1 MIQFHSLKVVKIK
14 QETINSVSITFD
26 IPKALKENYCFKAG
40 QSVTIKAK
48 INGNLILRSYSI
60 CSSPNSGL
68 LKIGVKAVSNGL
80 FSHYANTVLREGDH
94 LEVSKPEGRFIVENP
109 NRKNTFFAIAAGS
122 GITPVISILK
132 NVLLSNKESQFVLL
146 YGNRSIKET
155 MFFDEIEGLKI
166 SFSGRFF
173 CYNIYSAENNPNSEY
188 GRIDS
193 GFINFCLKKHNDL
206 KFEKIF
212 ICGPKGLSE
221 SISNNLEGLGYKK
234 ENILYE
240 MFYSD
245 ANKKAQINEFKGAVQ
260 ANITCDFEEFT
271 ITVPQNMTLLDAAL
285 NENIDV
291 PYSCQGGICSTCI
304 GKITSGSAEMIE
316 NNILTDLEI
325 QEGLIL
331 ACQAIP
337 TSKSIAIDFDDV

>member
-1 MIQFHSLKVVKIK
+1 MIQFHSLKVAKIK
-14 QETINSVSITFD
+14 EETINSVSIIFD
-26 IPKALKENYCFKAG
+26 VPKFLQENYSFKAG
-40 QSVTIKAK
+40 QYVTLKAK
-48 INGNLILRSYSI
+48 IKGNLIFRSYSI

-80 FSHYANTVLREGDH
+80 FSNYANTALREGDH
-94 LEVSKPEGRFIVENP
+94 LEVSTPKGRFVVENAY
-109 NRKNTFFAIAAGS
+109 RKNTFFAIAAGS
-122 GITPVISILK
+122 GITPVVSILK

-166 SFSGRFF
+166 SFAGRFF

-188 GRIDS
+188 GRIDF
-193 GFINFCLKKHNDL
+193 GFINFCLKKHDNL
-206 KFEKIF
+206 KFDKIF
-212 ICGPKGLSE
+212 ICAPEGLTE
-221 SISNNLEGLGYKK
+221 SVSNNLEDLGYKK

-240 MFYSD
+240 LFYSNT
-245 ANKKAQINEFKGAVQ
+245 NKKSKINEAKGAVQ

-285 NENIDV
+285 NQNIDV
-291 PYSCQGGICSTCI
+291 PYSCQGGVCSTCI
-304 GKITSGSAEMIE
+304 GKITSGSAKMIE

-325 QEGLIL
+325 QDGLIL
-331 ACQAIP
+331 TCQAIP
-337 TSKSIAIDFDDV
+337 TSRSISIDFDDV